1 MYSGLPAVGKTAFAV
16 TLLKNIGVEQ
26 RIPVALFSLELT
38 NAQIVKRL
46 FKNIAFN
53 HESIDCDL
61 FEDMLAIGKE
71 DQYKLLESPIYLD
84 DTASMS
90 IDEIDPIVASFAS
103 SKGIKLVIIDYLQL
117 IQSFQVKGDEIMKRL
132 KAIALAHGVCI
143 IALSQL
149 NKNLNPIK
157 SYVSNSVNDLFEKN
171 SKAIINHSDIV
182 LLLCRHK
189 CNNHLGNFTEHQDIA
204 EVIVLKGQSIQNMI
218 VNLYFIPDY
227 VKFTELKSN
236 NYLIR

>member
-26 RIPVALFSLELT
+26 QIPVALFSLELT
-38 NAQIVKRL
+38 NVQIVKRL
-46 FKNIAFN
+46 LKNIAFN
-53 HESIDCDL
+53 HESIDCYL

-157 SYVSNSVNDLFEKN
+157 SYVSNSVNDLFK
-171 SKAIINHSDIV
+171 K
-182 LLLCRHK
+182 
-189 CNNHLGNFTEHQDIA
+189 F
-204 EVIVLKGQSIQNMI
+204 QSYN
-218 VNLYFIPDY
+218 
-227 VKFTELKSN
+227 KS
-236 NYLIR
+236 